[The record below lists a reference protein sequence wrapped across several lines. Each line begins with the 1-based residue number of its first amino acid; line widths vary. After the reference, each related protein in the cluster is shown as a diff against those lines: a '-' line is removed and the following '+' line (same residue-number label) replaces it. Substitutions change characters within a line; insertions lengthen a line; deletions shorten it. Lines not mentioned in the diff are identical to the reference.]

1 VIVLELN
8 EVEQNRRSKIDEL
21 RQQGIDPFG
30 HSFHDALT
38 TADISSHFEELAG
51 SQTIVRARGRIMA
64 IRGHGKACF
73 LVLADMSGRIQLY
86 VRSDDLKEPDYDWFK
101 KYVDSGDIVGVEGT
115 LFTTKTG
122 EKTIAVAQ
130 LWVLSKAIRTLPEK
144 FHGLTDVEIR
154 YRQRYVDLIVNPE
167 VRKGFELRSRIVSHI
182 RQYLTARDYLEVETP
197 MLQPIAGGATARPFV
212 THHNALDQ
220 DLFLRIAPELYLKRL
235 LVGGFEKVFEINRSF
250 RNEGIDTVHNPEFTM
265 MELYEAYSDLDGMM
279 SLTENLILDLVQNV
293 TGVSEVHMGD
303 RDIHFTAPFARI
315 TFDEAMRKYANV
327 GLEDLRD
334 DALAHRKIGEFGI
347 HMDKSFEYANVVN
360 EVFDKMVEPNF
371 VDPTFVHDYPVE
383 ISPLAK
389 RIPEQQQR
397 VQRFELFAGGMELAN
412 AFTELNDP
420 IDQEERFAQQAAA
433 KARGDDESQ
442 SMDFDYVRAL
452 QYGMPPAG
460 GLGIGIDRLVMLLLG
475 VESIREVI
483 LFPQLKRRES
493 QD

>member
-1 VIVLELN
+1 MLELN
-8 EVEQNRRSKIDEL
+8 EVEQSRKDRVAEI
-21 RQQGIDPFG
+21 RAQGIDPFG
-30 HSFHDALT
+30 RRFDGALPIASVLDQWET
-38 TADISSHFEELAG
+38 LTD
-51 SQTIVRARGRIMA
+51 QTVRVRGRVMA

-86 VRSDDLKEPDYDWFK
+86 VRSDDLQEPGYEWFR
-101 KYVDSGDIVGVEGT
+101 KYVDAGDIIGVEGP
-115 LFTTKTG
+115 LFVTRTG
-122 EKTIAVAQ
+122 EKTVAISKAW
-130 LWVLSKAIRTLPEK
+130 LLSKAVRTLPEK
-144 FHGLTDVEIR
+144 FHGLTDVELR
-154 YRQRYVDLIVNPE
+154 YRRRYVDLMVNTD
-167 VRKGFELRSRIVSHI
+167 VRDTFVKRSKVVSYI
-182 RQYLTARDYLEVETP
+182 RTYLTARGYLEVETP

-212 THHNALDQ
+212 THHNALDE
-220 DLFLRIAPELYLKRL
+220 DLYLRIAPELYLKRL

-279 SLTENLILDLVQNV
+279 SLTEDLILKL
-293 TGVSEVHMGD
+293 VSEVTKGQVVQFGEQT
-303 RDIHFTAPFARI
+303 IHFAGPFART
-315 TFDEAMRKYANV
+315 TFDGALQQYA
-327 GLEDLRD
+327 GLSLENLRD
-334 DALAHRKIGEFGI
+334 SSVAHRAIEQFGI

-360 EVFDKMVEPNF
+360 EVFDKMVEPHF

-389 RIPEQQQR
+389 RMPDQPQL
-397 VQRFELFAGGMELAN
+397 VQRFELFAGGMEVAN

-420 IDQEERFAQQAAA
+420 MDQEERFAEQAAA

-442 SMDFDYVRAL
+442 SMDLDYVRAL

-475 VESIREVI
+475 QESIRDVI
-483 LFPQLKRRES
+483 LFPVLKRREQ

>member
-1 VIVLELN
+1 VLELN
-8 EVEQNRRSKIDEL
+8 EVEQSRRDKIGEL
-21 RQQGIDPFG
+21 RGQGIDPFG
-30 HSFHDALT
+30 QSFTGALA
-38 TADISSHFEELAG
+38 TAHITEHFDELG
-51 SQTIVRARGRIMA
+51 NSTVRARGRVMA
-64 IRGHGKACF
+64 VRGHGKACS

-86 VRSDDLKEPDYDWFK
+86 VRSDDLKEPAYDWFK
-101 KYVDSGDIVGVEGT
+101 KYVDSGDIIGVEGT
-115 LFTTKTG
+115 LFVTKTG
-122 EKTIAVAQ
+122 EKTIAVAR

-154 YRQRYVDLIVNPE
+154 YRQRYVDLMVNPE
-167 VRKGFELRSRIVSHI
+167 VRDVFEKRSHVVSHI
-182 RQYLTARDYLEVETP
+182 RTYLTERGYLEVETP

-235 LVGGFEKVFEINRSF
+235 LVGGFERVFEINRSF

-265 MELYEAYSDLDGMM
+265 MELYEAYSDLGGMM
-279 SLTENLILDLVQNV
+279 SLTENLILDLVEKV
-293 TGVSEVHMGD
+293 TGVSQVHMGE
-303 RDIHFTAPFARI
+303 RLINFTGPFART
-315 TFDEAMRKYANV
+315 TFDEAMQKYAGV
-327 GLEDLRD
+327 GLEELRD
-334 DALAHRKIGEFGI
+334 DGLARRKIAEFGI
-347 HMDKSFEYANVVN
+347 RMDKSFDYANVVN

-371 VDPTFVHDYPVE
+371 VDPTFVRDYPVE

-389 RIPEQQQR
+389 RMADHPQR
-397 VQRFELFAGGMELAN
+397 VQRFELFADGMELAN

-433 KARGDDESQ
+433 KAGGDDESQ

>member
-1 VIVLELN
+1 VLELN
-8 EVEQNRRSKIDEL
+8 EVEQSRKDKIGEL
-21 RQQGIDPFG
+21 REQGVDPFG
-30 HSFHDALT
+30 HSFGDALG
-38 TADISSHFEELAG
+38 AAYIAEHFDDLG
-51 SQTIVRARGRIMA
+51 DRTVRARGRVMA

-86 VRSDDLKEPDYDWFK
+86 VRSDDLKEPAYVWFK
-101 KYVDSGDIVGVEGT
+101 KYIDSGDIIGVEGT
-115 LFTTKTG
+115 LFVTKTG
-122 EKTIAVAQ
+122 EKTIAVSR

-154 YRQRYVDLIVNPE
+154 YRQRYVDLMVNPE
-167 VRKGFELRSRIVSHI
+167 VRDAFEKRSRIVSHI
-182 RQYLTARDYLEVETP
+182 RTYLTERGYLEVETP

-279 SLTENLILDLVQNV
+279 SLTENLILDLVDKV
-293 TGVSEVHMGD
+293 TGVSQVHIGD
-303 RDIHFTAPFARI
+303 RLISFTGPFART
-315 TFDEAMRKYANV
+315 TFDRAMQQYAGV
-327 GLEDLRD
+327 GLEELRD
-334 DALAHRKIGEFGI
+334 DGLAHRKITEFGI
-347 HMDKSFEYANVVN
+347 HMDKSFEYPNVVN

-371 VDPTFVHDYPVE
+371 IDPTFVHDYPVE

-389 RIPEQQQR
+389 RMTEQPQR

-420 IDQEERFAQQAAA
+420 MDQEERFTQQVAA

-493 QD
+493 RD

>member
-1 VIVLELN
+1 MLELN
-8 EVEQNRRSKIDEL
+8 EVEQSRKDKIGEL
-21 RQQGIDPFG
+21 REQGIDPFG
-30 HSFHDALT
+30 HSFGDALA
-38 TADISSHFEELAG
+38 TAYIAEHFDELG
-51 SQTIVRARGRIMA
+51 DRTIRARGRVMA
-64 IRGHGKACF
+64 VRGHGKACF

-86 VRSDDLKEPDYDWFK
+86 VRSDDLKEPAYDWFK
-101 KYVDSGDIVGVEGT
+101 KYIDSGDIIGVEGT
-115 LFTTKTG
+115 LFVTKTR
-122 EKTIAVAQ
+122 EKTIAVAR

-154 YRQRYVDLIVNPE
+154 YRQRYVDLMVNPE
-167 VRKGFELRSRIVSHI
+167 VRDAFEKRSRMVSHI
-182 RQYLTARDYLEVETP
+182 RTYLTERGYLEVETP

-279 SLTENLILDLVQNV
+279 SLTENLILDLVEKV
-293 TGVSEVHMGD
+293 TSMSQVHMGE
-303 RDIHFTAPFARI
+303 RLINFTRPFART
-315 TFDEAMRKYANV
+315 TFDEAMQKYAGV
-327 GLEDLRD
+327 SLEELRD
-334 DALAHRKIGEFGI
+334 DGLARRKIAEFGI

-371 VDPTFVHDYPVE
+371 IDPTFVRDYPVE

-389 RIPEQQQR
+389 RMAEQPQR
-397 VQRFELFAGGMELAN
+397 VQRFELFAGGIELAN

-420 IDQEERFAQQAAA
+420 MDQEERFTQQVAA

>member
-1 VIVLELN
+1 MLELN
-8 EVEQNRRSKIDEL
+8 EIEQSRRDKIEEL
-21 RQQGIDPFG
+21 RGQGVDPFG
-30 HSFHDALT
+30 HSFRDALAT
-38 TADISSHFEELAG
+38 TYIVGHFDELG
-51 SQTIVRARGRIMA
+51 EKTVRARGRVMA
-64 IRGHGKACF
+64 VRGHGKACF

-101 KYVDSGDIVGVEGT
+101 KYIDAGDIIGVEGT
-115 LFTTKTG
+115 LFVTKTG
-122 EKTIAVAQ
+122 EKTIAVAR

-279 SLTENLILDLVQNV
+279 ALTESLILDLVENV
-293 TGVSEVHMGD
+293 TGVAQVHMGD
-303 RDIHFTAPFARI
+303 RDISFKGPFARI
-315 TFDEAMRKYANV
+315 TFDEAMRKFANV

-334 DALAHRKIGEFGI
+334 DALAHRKIEEFGI

-389 RIPEQQQR
+389 RMSEEHQR

-442 SMDFDYVRAL
+442 SMDYDYVRAL

>member
-1 VIVLELN
+1 
-8 EVEQNRRSKIDEL
+8 
-21 RQQGIDPFG
+21 
-30 HSFHDALT
+30 
-38 TADISSHFEELAG
+38 
-51 SQTIVRARGRIMA
+51 
-64 IRGHGKACF
+64 
-73 LVLADMSGRIQLY
+73 
-86 VRSDDLKEPDYDWFK
+86 
-101 KYVDSGDIVGVEGT
+101 
-115 LFTTKTG
+115 
-122 EKTIAVAQ
+122 
-130 LWVLSKAIRTLPEK
+130 
-144 FHGLTDVEIR
+144 
-154 YRQRYVDLIVNPE
+154 

-182 RQYLTARDYLEVETP
+182 REYLTARDYLEVETP
-197 MLQPIAGGATARPFV
+197 MLQSIAGGATARPFV
-212 THHNALDQ
+212 THHNALGE

-279 SLTENLILDLVQNV
+279 VLTENLILDLVENV
-293 TGVSEVHMGD
+293 TGVSQVQMGERQID
-303 RDIHFTAPFARI
+303 FKGPFAKI
-315 TFDEAMRKYANV
+315 TFDDAMRKYAGV

-334 DALAHRKIGEFGI
+334 DTLAHRKIQEFGI

-371 VDPTFVHDYPVE
+371 VDPTFVYDYPVE

-389 RIPEQQQR
+389 RMAEQQQK
-397 VQRFELFAGGMELAN
+397 VQRFELFADGMELAN

-433 KARGDDESQ
+433 KAKGDDESQ

-475 VESIREVI
+475 MESIREVI

>member
-1 VIVLELN
+1 MLELN
-8 EVEQNRRSKIDEL
+8 EIEQSRRDKIEEL
-21 RQQGIDPFG
+21 RQQGVDPFG
-30 HSFHDALT
+30 HSFHDAQS
-38 TADISSHFEELAG
+38 AAYISSHFDELG
-51 SQTIVRARGRIMA
+51 GEKVVRARGRVMVV
-64 IRGHGKACF
+64 RGHGKACF

-86 VRSDDLKEPDYDWFK
+86 VRSDDLKEPEYDWFK
-101 KYVDSGDIVGVEGT
+101 KYIDAGDIIGVEGT
-115 LFTTKTG
+115 LFVTKTG
-122 EKTIAVAQ
+122 EKTIAVTK

-235 LVGGFEKVFEINRSF
+235 LVGGFERVFEINRSF

-279 SLTENLILDLVQNV
+279 ALTENLILDLVENV
-293 TGVSEVHMGD
+293 TGVSQVQMGD
-303 RDIHFTAPFARI
+303 RQITFTGPFARI
-315 TFDEAMRKYANV
+315 TFDDAMRKYAGV
-327 GLEDLRD
+327 GLEELRD
-334 DALAHRKIGEFGI
+334 DAFAHHKIEEFGI

-360 EVFDKMVEPNF
+360 EVFDKMVEPNL

-389 RIPEQQQR
+389 RMAEQQQR

-420 IDQEERFAQQAAA
+420 IDQEERFTQQAAA
-433 KARGDDESQ
+433 KDRGDDESQ
-442 SMDFDYVRAL
+442 SMDYDYVRAL

>member
-1 VIVLELN
+1 
-8 EVEQNRRSKIDEL
+8 
-21 RQQGIDPFG
+21 
-30 HSFHDALT
+30 
-38 TADISSHFEELAG
+38 
-51 SQTIVRARGRIMA
+51 
-64 IRGHGKACF
+64 
-73 LVLADMSGRIQLY
+73 
-86 VRSDDLKEPDYDWFK
+86 
-101 KYVDSGDIVGVEGT
+101 
-115 LFTTKTG
+115 
-122 EKTIAVAQ
+122 
-130 LWVLSKAIRTLPEK
+130 
-144 FHGLTDVEIR
+144 
-154 YRQRYVDLIVNPE
+154 
-167 VRKGFELRSRIVSHI
+167 
-182 RQYLTARDYLEVETP
+182 

-279 SLTENLILDLVQNV
+279 SLTESLILDLVDKV
-293 TGVSEVHMGD
+293 TKVVQVHRGEQLID
-303 RDIHFTAPFARI
+303 FGGPFARI
-315 TFDEAMRKYANV
+315 TFDEALHKYAGV
-327 GLEDLRD
+327 DLEELRD
-334 DALAHRKIGEFGI
+334 DALAHRKIAEFGI
-347 HMDKSFEYANVVN
+347 RMDKVFDYANVVN

-371 VDPTFVHDYPVE
+371 INPTFVHDYPVE

-389 RIPEQQQR
+389 RIPDQPER

-420 IDQEERFAQQAAA
+420 MDQEERFRQQAAA

-442 SMDFDYVRAL
+442 AMDTDYVRAL

-475 VESIREVI
+475 LESIRDVI
-483 LFPQLKRRES
+483 LFPQLKRRET

>member
-1 VIVLELN
+1 MLELN
-8 EVEQNRRSKIDEL
+8 EVEGSRRDRIEEL
-21 RQQGIDPFG
+21 RLQGVDPFG
-30 HSFHDALT
+30 HRFSNALT
-38 TADISSHFEELAG
+38 TAYIAEHFDELGTAV
-51 SQTIVRARGRIMA
+51 VRARGRVMA

-73 LVLADMSGRIQLY
+73 LVLADMSGKMQLY
-86 VRSDDLKEPDYDWFK
+86 VRADDLKEPTYDWFK
-101 KYVDSGDIVGVEGT
+101 KYIDSGDIIGVEGT
-115 LFTTKTG
+115 LFVTRTG
-122 EKTIAVAQ
+122 EKTIAVSR
-130 LWVLSKAIRTLPEK
+130 LWILSKAIRTLPEK

-167 VRKGFELRSRIVSHI
+167 VRDAFEKRSRVVAHI
-182 RQYLTARDYLEVETP
+182 RTYLTERGYLEVETP
-197 MLQPIAGGATARPFV
+197 MLQPVAGGATARPFV

-279 SLTENLILDLVQNV
+279 SLTESLILDLVDKV
-293 TGVSEVHMGD
+293 TKVAQVHLGEQQID
-303 RDIHFTAPFARI
+303 FSGPFSRI
-315 TFDEAMRKYANV
+315 TFDEAMRKYAGV
-327 GLEDLRD
+327 GLEELRD
-334 DALAHRKIGEFGI
+334 NALAHRKIAEFGI
-347 HMDKSFEYANVVN
+347 HMDKVFDYANVVN

-371 VDPTFVHDYPVE
+371 VNPTFVHDYPVE

-389 RIPEQQQR
+389 RIPEQPER

-420 IDQEERFAQQAAA
+420 MDQEERFRQQAAA
-433 KARGDDESQ
+433 KAGGDDESQ
-442 SMDFDYVRAL
+442 AMDMDYVRAL

-475 VESIREVI
+475 MESIREVI
-483 LFPQLKRRES
+483 LFPQLKRRET

>member
-1 VIVLELN
+1 
-8 EVEQNRRSKIDEL
+8 
-21 RQQGIDPFG
+21 
-30 HSFHDALT
+30 
-38 TADISSHFEELAG
+38 
-51 SQTIVRARGRIMA
+51 
-64 IRGHGKACF
+64 
-73 LVLADMSGRIQLY
+73 
-86 VRSDDLKEPDYDWFK
+86 
-101 KYVDSGDIVGVEGT
+101 
-115 LFTTKTG
+115 
-122 EKTIAVAQ
+122 
-130 LWVLSKAIRTLPEK
+130 
-144 FHGLTDVEIR
+144 
-154 YRQRYVDLIVNPE
+154 
-167 VRKGFELRSRIVSHI
+167 
-182 RQYLTARDYLEVETP
+182 
-197 MLQPIAGGATARPFV
+197 
-212 THHNALDQ
+212 
-220 DLFLRIAPELYLKRL
+220 
-235 LVGGFEKVFEINRSF
+235 
-250 RNEGIDTVHNPEFTM
+250 
-265 MELYEAYSDLDGMM
+265 
-279 SLTENLILDLVQNV
+279 
-293 TGVSEVHMGD
+293 MGD
-303 RDIHFTAPFARI
+303 RNIHFTAPFARI

-334 DALAHRKIGEFGI
+334 DALAHRKIEEFGI

-371 VDPTFVHDYPVE
+371 VDPTFVYDYPVE

-420 IDQEERFAQQAAA
+420 IDQEGRFAQQAAA

-442 SMDFDYVRAL
+442 AMDYDYVRAL

>member
-1 VIVLELN
+1 MLELN
-8 EVEQNRRSKIDEL
+8 EVEQSRKNRIAEIRA
-21 RQQGIDPFG
+21 QGVDPFG
-30 HSFHDALT
+30 RRFDGALSVISVLERWEALT
-38 TADISSHFEELAG
+38 G
-51 SQTIVRARGRIMA
+51 QTVRVRGRVMA

-86 VRSDDLKEPDYDWFK
+86 VRSDDLQEPGYEWFR
-101 KYVDSGDIVGVEGT
+101 KYVDSGDIIGAEGS
-115 LFTTKTG
+115 LFVTRTG
-122 EKTIAVAQ
+122 EKTIAVSKAW
-130 LWVLSKAIRTLPEK
+130 LLSKAVRTLPEK
-144 FHGLTDVEIR
+144 FHGLTDVELR
-154 YRQRYVDLIVNPE
+154 YRRRYVDLMVNTD
-167 VRKGFELRSRIVSHI
+167 VRDTFVMRSTIVSNI
-182 RQYLTARDYLEVETP
+182 RTYLTARGYLEVETP

-212 THHNALDQ
+212 THHNALDE
-220 DLFLRIAPELYLKRL
+220 DLYLRIAPELYLKRL

-279 SLTENLILDLVQNV
+279 SLTEDLILKLANEVTKSKVVQFGEQ
-293 TGVSEVHMGD
+293 TIRFAG
-303 RDIHFTAPFARI
+303 PFART
-315 TFDEAMRKYANV
+315 TFDNALRQYA
-327 GLEDLRD
+327 GLSLEDLRD
-334 DALAHRKIGEFGI
+334 PVMAHHAIEQFRI

-389 RIPEQQQR
+389 RIPDQPHL
-397 VQRFELFAGGMELAN
+397 VQRFELFAGGMEVAN

-420 IDQEERFAQQAAA
+420 MDQEERFAEQAAA
-433 KARGDDESQ
+433 KASGDDESQ
-442 SMDFDYVRAL
+442 SMDLDYVRAL

-475 VESIREVI
+475 QESIRDVI
-483 LFPQLKRRES
+483 LFPVLKRREQ

>member
-1 VIVLELN
+1 MLELN
-8 EVEQNRRSKIDEL
+8 EVELSRRNVIGEL
-21 RQQGIDPFG
+21 REQDIDPFG
-30 HSFHDALT
+30 HSFGDALA
-38 TADISSHFEELAG
+38 TAYIGEHFDELG
-51 SQTIVRARGRIMA
+51 NGTVRARGRIMA

-86 VRSDDLKEPDYDWFK
+86 VRADDLKEPSYDWFK
-101 KYVDSGDIVGVEGT
+101 KYIDSGDIIGVEGT
-115 LFTTKTG
+115 LFVTKTG
-122 EKTIAVAQ
+122 EKTIAVAR
-130 LWVLSKAIRTLPEK
+130 LWILSKAIRTLPEK

-167 VRKGFELRSRIVSHI
+167 VRDTFKKRSRMVSHI
-182 RQYLTARDYLEVETP
+182 RTYLTERGYLEVETP

-279 SLTENLILDLVQNV
+279 NLTENLILDLIDKV
-293 TGVSEVHMGD
+293 TGVSQVHMGERLID
-303 RDIHFTAPFARI
+303 FTGPFART
-315 TFDEAMRKYANV
+315 TFDEAMQKYAGV
-327 GLEDLRD
+327 GLEALRD
-334 DALAHRKIGEFGI
+334 DGLARRKIAEFGI

-371 VDPTFVHDYPVE
+371 VNPTFVHDYPVE

-389 RIPEQQQR
+389 RIAEQSQR

-420 IDQEERFAQQAAA
+420 MDQEERFVQQAAA
-433 KARGDDESQ
+433 KDRGDDESQ

-460 GLGIGIDRLVMLLLG
+460 GLGIGIDRLAMLLLG

>member
-1 VIVLELN
+1 VLDLN
-8 EVEQNRRSKIDEL
+8 EVEQNRRDRIGEL
-21 RQQGIDPFG
+21 REQGIDPFG
-30 HSFHDALT
+30 HSFGDAL
-38 TADISSHFEELAG
+38 AASYIAEHFDELG
-51 SQTIVRARGRIMA
+51 DSVVRARGRVIVV
-64 IRGHGKACF
+64 RGHGKACF

-86 VRSDDLKEPDYDWFK
+86 VRSDDLREPSYDWFK
-101 KYVDSGDIVGVEGT
+101 KYVDSGDIIGVEGT
-115 LFTTKTG
+115 LFVTKTG
-122 EKTIAVAQ
+122 EKTIAVTR
-130 LWVLSKAIRTLPEK
+130 LWILSKAIRTLPEK

-167 VRKGFELRSRIVSHI
+167 VRDAFEKRSRMVSHI
-182 RQYLTARDYLEVETP
+182 RAYLTERGYLEVETP
-197 MLQPIAGGATARPFV
+197 MLQPIAGGASARPFI

-279 SLTENLILDLVQNV
+279 VLTENLILDLVDKV
-293 TGVSEVHMGD
+293 TGMSEVHMGE
-303 RDIHFTAPFARI
+303 RVINFTGPFART
-315 TFDEAMRKYANV
+315 TFDEAMQKYAGV
-327 GLEDLRD
+327 GLEELRD
-334 DALAHRKIGEFGI
+334 DALAHRKIVEFGI

-360 EVFDKMVEPNF
+360 EIFDKMVEPNF
-371 VDPTFVHDYPVE
+371 INPTFVHDYPVE

-389 RIPEQQQR
+389 RMAEQQQR
-397 VQRFELFAGGMELAN
+397 VQRFELFVGGMELAN

-433 KARGDDESQ
+433 KARGDEESQ

>member
-1 VIVLELN
+1 VLELN
-8 EVEQNRRSKIDEL
+8 EIEQSRRDKIEEL
-21 RQQGIDPFG
+21 RHQGVDPFG
-30 HSFHDALT
+30 HSFHDALS
-38 TADISSHFEELAG
+38 TAHIAAHFDELG
-51 SQTIVRARGRIMA
+51 EKTVRARGRVMA
-64 IRGHGKACF
+64 VRGHGKACF

-86 VRSDDLKEPDYDWFK
+86 VRSDDLKEPDYEWFK
-101 KYVDSGDIVGVEGT
+101 KYIDAGDIIGVEGT
-115 LFTTKTG
+115 LFVTRTG
-122 EKTIAVAQ
+122 EKTIAVTR

-167 VRKGFELRSRIVSHI
+167 VRRSFELRSRIVSHI

-250 RNEGIDTVHNPEFTM
+250 RNEGVDTVHNPEFTM

-279 SLTENLILDLVQNV
+279 ALTESLILDLVQNV
-293 TGVSEVHMGD
+293 TGVSEVQMGD
-303 RDIHFTAPFARI
+303 RNIHFTAPFARI

-334 DALAHRKIGEFGI
+334 DVLAHRKIEEFGI

-420 IDQEERFAQQAAA
+420 IDQEGRFAQQAAA

-442 SMDFDYVRAL
+442 AMDYDYVRAL

>member
-1 VIVLELN
+1 MLELN
-8 EVEQNRRSKIDEL
+8 EVEGSRRDRIEEL
-21 RQQGIDPFG
+21 RLQGVDPFG
-30 HSFHDALT
+30 HRFSNALT
-38 TADISSHFEELAG
+38 TAYIAEHFDELGTAV
-51 SQTIVRARGRIMA
+51 VRARGRVMA

-73 LVLADMSGRIQLY
+73 LVLADMSGKMQLY
-86 VRSDDLKEPDYDWFK
+86 VRADDLKEPTYDWFK
-101 KYVDSGDIVGVEGT
+101 KYIDSGDIIGVEGT
-115 LFTTKTG
+115 LFVTRTG
-122 EKTIAVAQ
+122 EKTIAVSR
-130 LWVLSKAIRTLPEK
+130 LWILSKAIRTLPEK

-167 VRKGFELRSRIVSHI
+167 VRDAFEKRSRVVAHI
-182 RQYLTARDYLEVETP
+182 RTYLTERGYLEVETP
-197 MLQPIAGGATARPFV
+197 MLQPVAGGATARPFV

-279 SLTENLILDLVQNV
+279 SLTESLILDLVDKV
-293 TGVSEVHMGD
+293 TKVVQVHLGEQQID
-303 RDIHFTAPFARI
+303 FSGPFSRI
-315 TFDEAMRKYANV
+315 TFDEAMRKYAGV
-327 GLEDLRD
+327 GLEELRD
-334 DALAHRKIGEFGI
+334 NALAHRKIAEFGI
-347 HMDKSFEYANVVN
+347 HMDKVFDYANVVN

-371 VDPTFVHDYPVE
+371 VNPTFVHDYPVE

-389 RIPEQQQR
+389 RIPEQPER

-420 IDQEERFAQQAAA
+420 MDQEERFRQQAAA
-433 KARGDDESQ
+433 KAGGDDESQ
-442 SMDFDYVRAL
+442 AMDMDYVRAL

-475 VESIREVI
+475 MESIREVI
-483 LFPQLKRRES
+483 LFPQLKRRET

>member
-1 VIVLELN
+1 MLELN
-8 EVEQNRRSKIDEL
+8 EVEASRRDRIEEL
-21 RQQGIDPFG
+21 RLQGVDPFG
-30 HSFHDALT
+30 HRFDNALT
-38 TADISSHFEELAG
+38 TAYIAEHFDALETAV
-51 SQTIVRARGRIMA
+51 VRARGRVMA

-73 LVLADMSGRIQLY
+73 LVLADMSGKMQLY
-86 VRSDDLKEPDYDWFK
+86 VRADDLKEPTYDWFK
-101 KYVDSGDIVGVEGT
+101 KYVDSGDIIGVEGT
-115 LFTTKTG
+115 LFVTKTG
-122 EKTIAVAQ
+122 EKTIAVSR

-144 FHGLTDVEIR
+144 FHGLTDVELR
-154 YRQRYVDLIVNPE
+154 YRQRYVDLMVNPE
-167 VRKGFELRSRIVSHI
+167 VRDAFRNRSRIVAHI
-182 RQYLTARDYLEVETP
+182 RTYLTEREYLEVETP

-279 SLTENLILDLVQNV
+279 SLTESLILDLVDKV
-293 TGVSEVHMGD
+293 TKVVQVHRGEQLID
-303 RDIHFTAPFARI
+303 FGGPFERI
-315 TFDEAMRKYANV
+315 TFDEALHKYAGV
-327 GLEDLRD
+327 GLEELRD
-334 DALAHRKIGEFGI
+334 DALAHQKIAEFGI
-347 HMDKSFEYANVVN
+347 RMDKVFDYANVVN

-371 VDPTFVHDYPVE
+371 INPTFVHDYPVE

-389 RIPEQQQR
+389 RIPDQPER

-420 IDQEERFAQQAAA
+420 MDQEERFRQQAAA

-442 SMDFDYVRAL
+442 VMDTDYVRAL

-475 VESIREVI
+475 LESIRDVI
-483 LFPQLKRRES
+483 LFPQLKRRET

>member
-1 VIVLELN
+1 MLELN
-8 EVEQNRRSKIDEL
+8 EVENSRRDRIEEL
-21 RQQGIDPFG
+21 RQQGVDPFG
-30 HSFHDALT
+30 HRFADTLE
-38 TADISSHFEELAG
+38 TAEIIRRFDELA
-51 SQTIVRARGRIMA
+51 STVIRARGRVMA

-86 VRSDDLKEPDYDWFK
+86 VRADDLKEPTYEWFK
-101 KYVDSGDIVGVEGT
+101 KYVDSGDIIGVEGT
-115 LFTTKTG
+115 PFVTHTG
-122 EKTIAVAQ
+122 EKTIAVSR
-130 LWVLSKAIRTLPEK
+130 LWILSKAIRTLPEK

-167 VRKGFELRSRIVSHI
+167 VRDAFEKRSRIVTHM
-182 RQYLTARDYLEVETP
+182 RTYLTERGYLEVETP

-235 LVGGFEKVFEINRSF
+235 LVGGFERVFEINRSF

-279 SLTENLILDLVQNV
+279 SLTEDLILDLVDKV
-293 TGVSEVHMGD
+293 TKVPVVHFGD
-303 RDIHFTAPFARI
+303 QVIDFHGPFART
-315 TFDEAMRKYANV
+315 TFDAAMRLYAGV
-327 GLEDLRD
+327 SLEDLRD
-334 DALAHRKIGEFGI
+334 DALAHRKIAEFGI
-347 HMDKSFEYANVVN
+347 HMDKTFDYANVVN

-371 VDPTFVHDYPVE
+371 VNPTFVHDYPVE

-389 RIPEQQQR
+389 RIPDHPER

-420 IDQEERFAQQAAA
+420 VDQEERFRQQAAA
-433 KARGDDESQ
+433 KAAGDDESQ
-442 SMDFDYVRAL
+442 AMDFDYVRAL

-483 LFPQLKRRES
+483 LFPQLKRREA

>member
-1 VIVLELN
+1 VLELN
-8 EVEQNRRSKIDEL
+8 EIEQSRRDKIEEL
-21 RQQGIDPFG
+21 RHQGVDPFG
-30 HSFHDALT
+30 HSFHDALS
-38 TADISSHFEELAG
+38 TAYIAAHFDELG
-51 SQTIVRARGRIMA
+51 DKTVRARGRVMA
-64 IRGHGKACF
+64 VRGHGKACF

-86 VRSDDLKEPDYDWFK
+86 VRSDDLKEPDYEWFK
-101 KYVDSGDIVGVEGT
+101 KYIDAGDIIGVEGT
-115 LFTTKTG
+115 LFVTRTG
-122 EKTIAVAQ
+122 EKTIAVTR

-167 VRKGFELRSRIVSHI
+167 VRRSFELRSRIVSHI

-250 RNEGIDTVHNPEFTM
+250 RNEGVDTVHNPEFTM

-279 SLTENLILDLVQNV
+279 SLTERLILDLVQNV
-293 TGVSEVHMGD
+293 TGVSEVRMGD

-334 DALAHRKIGEFGI
+334 DALAHRKIEEFGI

-371 VDPTFVHDYPVE
+371 VDPTFVYDYPVE

-420 IDQEERFAQQAAA
+420 IDQEGRFAQQAAA

-442 SMDFDYVRAL
+442 AMDYDYVRAL

>member
-1 VIVLELN
+1 
-8 EVEQNRRSKIDEL
+8 
-21 RQQGIDPFG
+21 
-30 HSFHDALT
+30 
-38 TADISSHFEELAG
+38 
-51 SQTIVRARGRIMA
+51 
-64 IRGHGKACF
+64 
-73 LVLADMSGRIQLY
+73 
-86 VRSDDLKEPDYDWFK
+86 
-101 KYVDSGDIVGVEGT
+101 
-115 LFTTKTG
+115 
-122 EKTIAVAQ
+122 
-130 LWVLSKAIRTLPEK
+130 LSKAIRTLPEK

-154 YRQRYVDLIVNPE
+154 YRQRYVDLMVNPE
-167 VRKGFELRSRIVSHI
+167 VRDAFEKRSRVVSHI
-182 RQYLTARDYLEVETP
+182 RTYLTERGYLEVETP

-265 MELYEAYSDLDGMM
+265 MELYEAYSDLSGMM
-279 SLTENLILDLVQNV
+279 SLTENLILDLVDKI
-293 TGVSEVHMGD
+293 TGVSQVHMGE
-303 RDIHFTAPFARI
+303 RLINFTGPFART
-315 TFDEAMRKYANV
+315 TFDEAMHTYAGV
-327 GLEDLRD
+327 GLEELRD
-334 DALAHRKIGEFGI
+334 DGLARRKIAEFGI
-347 HMDKSFEYANVVN
+347 HMDKSFDYANVVN

-389 RIPEQQQR
+389 RMADQPQR
-397 VQRFELFAGGMELAN
+397 VHRFELFADGMELAN

-433 KARGDDESQ
+433 KAGGDDESQ

>member
-1 VIVLELN
+1 MLDLN
-8 EVEQNRRSKIDEL
+8 EVEQNRRDRIGEL
-21 RQQGIDPFG
+21 REQGIDPFG
-30 HSFHDALT
+30 HSFGDAL
-38 TADISSHFEELAG
+38 AASYIALHFDELG
-51 SQTIVRARGRIMA
+51 DRMVRARGRVMVV
-64 IRGHGKACF
+64 RGHGKACF

-86 VRSDDLKEPDYDWFK
+86 VRSDDLKEPSYDWFK
-101 KYVDSGDIVGVEGT
+101 KYVDSGDIIGVEGT
-115 LFTTKTG
+115 LFVTKTG
-122 EKTIAVAQ
+122 EKTIAVTR

-167 VRKGFELRSRIVSHI
+167 VRDAFEKRSRMVSHI
-182 RQYLTARDYLEVETP
+182 RTYLTERGYLEVETP

-279 SLTENLILDLVQNV
+279 VLTENLILDLVEKV
-293 TGVSEVHMGD
+293 TGVSQVHMGE
-303 RDIHFTAPFARI
+303 RLINFTGPFART
-315 TFDEAMRKYANV
+315 TFDEALQKYAGV
-327 GLEDLRD
+327 GLEELRD
-334 DALAHRKIGEFGI
+334 DALAHRKIVEFGI

-360 EVFDKMVEPNF
+360 EIFDKMVEPNF
-371 VDPTFVHDYPVE
+371 VDPTFVRDYPVE

-389 RIPEQQQR
+389 RMAEQQQR

-433 KARGDDESQ
+433 KARGDEESQ

-483 LFPQLKRRES
+483 LFPQLKRREPH
-493 QD
+493 D